1 MRWNDCKIALITAFN
16 QKFVASERFYSWKFI
31 RWKPLII
38 STKTRPQKVL
48 ITTGEQLKIRNPRET
63 PVDVKAITNFALPK
77 GRSSDWCWLSI
88 YLFVYR
94 VDRSCVR
101 NIKPRCKVN
110 VSSWGEPLHIDFLRQ
125 ISFWQTGLIFG

>member
-1 MRWNDCKIALITAFN
+1 MEWLQNSSNHSFQSKVCRIWKVLLMKIYPVKAIQIT
-16 QKFVASERFYSWKFI
+16 
-31 RWKPLII
+31 

-94 VDRSCVR
+94 VDCSCVR